1 MVENMQQVSLP
12 LEEVSDSYSF
22 QAEQKEEALLDPKVF
37 SSLLISCKMQ
47 GEENSHHKDPHARL
61 LELMHSS
68 PVRSILQASQMLSK
82 EEGIS
87 AQDALQQIIL
97 SFKEIDQ
104 LWNQVLL
111 NEGLARLSSQYH

>member
-1 MVENMQQVSLP
+1 MQQVALP
-12 LEEVSDSYSF
+12 LEEASDSYSY
-22 QAEQKEEALLDPKVF
+22 QAEQKQEAILDPKVF

-68 PVRSILQASQMLSK
+68 PVHTILQASQKLAQDES
-82 EEGIS
+82 IS

-104 LWNQVLL
+104 LWNQVLMS
-111 NEGLARLSSQYH
+111 EGLARLSSQYH